1 MEDASAAAIID
12 ARGILTG
19 WSEGAQR
26 LTGYPAREAV
36 GRAARELLAEAVPP
50 EAVSARPGDAAVIP
64 YPPDSPSGPVT
75 AHALT
80 RSPTR

>member
-26 LTGYPAREAV
+26 LTGYPAREAL
-36 GRAARELLAEAVPP
+36 GRAVRELLADAVPP
-50 EAVSARPGDAAVIP
+50 VLDVVRSELRMN
-64 YPPDSPSGPVT
+64 
-75 AHALT
+75 AHADRALT
-80 RSPTR
+80 ALRAHRA